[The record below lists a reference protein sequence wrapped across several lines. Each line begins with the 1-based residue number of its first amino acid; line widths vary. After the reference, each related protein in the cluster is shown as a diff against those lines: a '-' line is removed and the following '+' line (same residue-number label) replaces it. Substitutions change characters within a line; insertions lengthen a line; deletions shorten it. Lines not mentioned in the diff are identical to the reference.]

1 MNKRR
6 KIDGGV
12 NGTSSFV
19 CDVAIYGKVIEN
31 WLFEPID
38 DVMKSDSSTSISFDQ
53 EQDQG
58 EESSIES
65 KKRSLTEIDHIN
77 NISKD
82 PTKVRLPRVLK
93 SDIRKKY
100 PIMLINM
107 MNCGNFD
114 LIELFYKKYTNHST
128 SFLKKVQTINDDTL
142 PPTTPDSWN
151 RHLSLTPTNRGTR
164 EEDILLDA
172 LNDMIYYEILLY
184 LLCPDR
190 IITMKHANVIT
201 KSNTFQTEI
210 HIFVELRA
218 TFAKRWTHLEAAKFL
233 KTLKQ
238 TGITHTREEMIEKFE
253 ASAPLL
259 SELVPLHAEGK
270 VTLLIDDFRND
281 LRINNIKYDCIAY
294 SC

>member
-12 NGTSSFV
+12 STSSFV
-19 CDVAIYGKVIEN
+19 CDVAIYGKVVEN

-38 DVMKSDSSTSISFDQ
+38 EVMKSDSSTSSSFDQ
-53 EQDQG
+53 DQDRG

-65 KKRSLTEIDHIN
+65 KKRSFAEIDHIN

-107 MNCGNFD
+107 MNCGNLD
-114 LIELFYKKYTNHST
+114 LIELFYKKYTNDST
-128 SFLKKVQTINDDTL
+128 SFLKKVQTIDDDTL

-151 RHLSLTPTNRGTR
+151 QHHSLTTPTNRSAMA
-164 EEDILLDA
+164 EDILFEA

-201 KSNTFQTEI
+201 KSNSFQTEI
-210 HIFVELRA
+210 HIFVEMRA
-218 TFAKRWTHLEAAKFL
+218 TFTKRWTHLDAAKFL
-233 KTLKQ
+233 KSLRL
-238 TGITHTREEMIEKFE
+238 TGISHTREEMIEKFE

-259 SELVPLHAEGK
+259 CEVVPLHAEGK
-270 VTLLIDDFRND
+270 ITLLIDDFRND